1 MKTRTIAAVMA
12 VALAVIFCLY
22 PTSCSSGRPTVA
34 SSDELKQF
42 IAYDF
47 GTTLVS
53 TLLFEGRPFEEYY
66 LLEPIRINTVHKIKH
81 PNIIIPVANQ
91 KGEIQYTYVIGT
103 MDEYVSS
110 MSSQNAPLW
119 NEVLKYDSENVILY
133 QDEHKVYAQVQDKI
147 FLQKLDGSV
156 EMLSEDQVAELRKK
170 FKRVTLVSTSFRKSE
185 ELTAAAVESY
195 RNARS

>member
-1 MKTRTIAAVMA
+1 MA

-47 GTTLVS
+47 GTSLVS

-66 LLEPIRINTVHKIKH
+66 LLEPIQINTVHKIKH

-91 KGEIQYTYVIGT
+91 NGEIQYTYVIGT

-156 EMLSEDQVAELRKK
+156 EMLSDDQIDELRNRFKK
-170 FKRVTLVSTSFRKSE
+170 VNLVSTSFKKSDE
-185 ELTAAAVESY
+185 YTMAAEESY
-195 RNARS
+195 RNLKSKKQG